1 MGFKMAE
8 PQREPQSFHQSR
20 REASE
25 VDAEWLIVQL
35 ADEAEYWKARAQATA
50 RVLDVVI
57 AEAEAEG
64 DSAHI
69 ARAVERAFLGEVLSE
84 DADSVDQTRGFWR
97 AASAGLLFSLTAW
110 AILSSLLAFVLFER
124 FTG

>member
-1 MGFKMAE
+1 MAE

-110 AILSSLLAFVLFER
+110 AMLSLLAFVLFER

>member
-1 MGFKMAE
+1 MAE

-20 REASE
+20 TEASE

-69 ARAVERAFLGEVLSE
+69 ARAVGERRRRDCSSRSQRGRCSASLPSCFLK
-84 DADSVDQTRGFWR
+84 
-97 AASAGLLFSLTAW
+97 ASRVS
-110 AILSSLLAFVLFER
+110 
-124 FTG
+124 